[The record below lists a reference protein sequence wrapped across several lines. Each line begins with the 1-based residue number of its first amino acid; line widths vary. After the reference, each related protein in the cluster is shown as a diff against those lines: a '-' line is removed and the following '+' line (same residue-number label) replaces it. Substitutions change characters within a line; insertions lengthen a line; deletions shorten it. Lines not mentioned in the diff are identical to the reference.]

1 VEHGLAE
8 VTRLFG
14 PSSPW
19 WILYSLATL
28 AAGVALQVA
37 VGGRAGLILVAG
49 GVVGLAVNGRRL
61 IR

>member
-1 VEHGLAE
+1 M
-8 VTRLFG
+8 TRLFG

>member
-1 VEHGLAE
+1 M
-8 VTRLFG
+8 TRLFR
-14 PSSPW
+14 PRSPW

-28 AAGVALQVA
+28 AAGIALQVA
-37 VGGRAGLILVAG
+37 VGGRAGLILVVG